1 MTFLK
6 EGHPAFGDNRALY
19 GTHAGLLHHGKTV
32 FLCGVA
38 TAVLVV
44 AVLAAL
50 LEITL
55 GNN

>member
-19 GTHAGLLHHGKTV
+19 GTHAGLLHHGKTI